1 MPGGTQKYGLPYL
14 LNTEG
19 LWTIG
24 NVTKLLAERLEA
36 LIDNGTLKGAPGSPG
51 APGAP
56 GGPNGPAA
64 AIVGNTAQ
72 VANSGS
78 LYFTFSGTVAEYD
91 LRSSGGAQ
99 TWQYGVIPS
108 RAGIYAVSIVC
119 PWGTNNA
126 NGQRILK
133 LIDDATGNTIAEDV
147 RPGSAV
153 EQISMLTVVMPLAA
167 GQKLNSHVY
176 QNSGANLTYGGTQ
189 QGGIKTRFSIT
200 WLGPSS

>member
-64 AIVGNTAQ
+64 SIGGVSGDR
-72 VANSGS
+72 VANTRPHSVVVRSFLGLKSSRQKS
-78 LYFTFSGTVAEYD
+78 LGMPPTP
-91 LRSSGGAQ
+91 LMPRSKA
-99 TWQYGVIPS
+99 
-108 RAGIYAVSIVC
+108 
-119 PWGTNNA
+119 
-126 NGQRILK
+126 
-133 LIDDATGNTIAEDV
+133 
-147 RPGSAV
+147 
-153 EQISMLTVVMPLAA
+153 MPRRLPAR
-167 GQKLNSHVY
+167 S
-176 QNSGANLTYGGTQ
+176 
-189 QGGIKTRFSIT
+189 
-200 WLGPSS
+200 